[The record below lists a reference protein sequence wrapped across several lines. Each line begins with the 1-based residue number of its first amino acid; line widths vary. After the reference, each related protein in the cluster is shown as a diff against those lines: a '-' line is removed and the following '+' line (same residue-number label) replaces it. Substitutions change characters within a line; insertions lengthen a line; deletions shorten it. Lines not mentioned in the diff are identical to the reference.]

1 MEYTIHIQRLV
12 TESTSVS
19 ANSVCA
25 AMDMVAEKVGVDLEH
40 VIRVAGV
47 DEGGS
52 ISVRRLSDLNWH
64 VITPTEQSLGNRAQ
78 EISRQLHSQ
87 IAKGFAVLRKIS
99 ELQTTEDI
107 AFEQEVS
114 EIEAYLSRD
123 FEDEY
128 GVLME
133 VIRKARAA
141 LDLPDCNLVA
151 GE

>member
-1 MEYTIHIQRLV
+1 
-12 TESTSVS
+12 
-19 ANSVCA
+19 
-25 AMDMVAEKVGVDLEH
+25 MDMVAEKVGGDLEN
-40 VIRVAGV
+40 VIRMAGV
-47 DEGGS
+47 DEGGK
-52 ISVRRLSDLNWH
+52 ISDRLLPDLNWY
-64 VITPTEQSLGNRAQ
+64 VITPTERGLDNQVQ
-78 EISRQLHSQ
+78 EISKQLHLQ

-99 ELQTTEDI
+99 EFHTTEDI

-114 EIEAYLSRD
+114 EMEAYLSRD

-141 LDLPDCNLVA
+141 LDLPDCNLVP

>member
-1 MEYTIHIQRLV
+1 MEYTIYIQNLV
-12 TESTSVS
+12 TESIGVS

-25 AMDMVAEKVGVDLEH
+25 AMDMVTEQVGGDLEN

-47 DEGGS
+47 DEGGN
-52 ISVRRLSDLNWH
+52 ISYRLLPDLNWY
-64 VITPTEQSLGNRAQ
+64 VITPAEQSLGNRAQ
-78 EISRQLHSQ
+78 EISRQLHLQ

-133 VIRKARAA
+133 IIRKARAA
-141 LDLPDCNLVA
+141 LDLPDCNLVQ
-151 GE
+151 GQ

>member
-1 MEYTIHIQRLV
+1 MEYTIYIQRLV
-12 TESTSVS
+12 TESISVS
-19 ANSVCA
+19 ANSVRT
-25 AMDMVAEKVGVDLEH
+25 AMDMVAEKVGADFEH

-47 DEGGS
+47 DEGGN
-52 ISVRRLSDLNWH
+52 ISRLLPDRNWY
-64 VITPTEQSLGNRAQ
+64 VITPTERSLDNQAQ
-78 EISRQLHSQ
+78 EISKELHLQ
-87 IAKGFAVLRKIS
+87 IAKGFAVLREIS
-99 ELQTTEDI
+99 EFHTTEDI

-114 EIEAYLSRD
+114 EMEAYLSRD

-141 LDLPDCNLVA
+141 LNLPDRNLVP

>member
-1 MEYTIHIQRLV
+1 MEYTIYIQRLV
-12 TESTSVS
+12 TESISVS
-19 ANSVCA
+19 ANSVRA
-25 AMDMVAEKVGVDLEH
+25 AMDMVAEKVDADFEH

-47 DEGGS
+47 DEGGN
-52 ISVRRLSDLNWH
+52 ISYRLLPDLNWY
-64 VITPTEQSLGNRAQ
+64 VITPTERSLDNQAQ
-78 EISRQLHSQ
+78 KVSKELHLQ
-87 IAKGFAVLRKIS
+87 IAKGFAVLRRIS
-99 ELQTTEDI
+99 EFQTTEDI

-141 LDLPDCNLVA
+141 LDLPDCNLVP

>member
-1 MEYTIHIQRLV
+1 MEYTIYIQRLV
-12 TESTSVS
+12 TERTIVR

-25 AMDMVAEKVGVDLEH
+25 AMDMVAEKLGSDFEH

-47 DEGGS
+47 DEGGN
-52 ISVRRLSDLNWH
+52 ISYRLLPDLNWY
-64 VITPTEQSLGNRAQ
+64 VITPTERGLDNQVE
-78 EISRQLHSQ
+78 EISRQLHLH

-114 EIEAYLSRD
+114 EMEAYLSRD

>member
-1 MEYTIHIQRLV
+1 MEYTIYIQSLV

-25 AMDMVAEKVGVDLEH
+25 AMDMVAEKVGADFEH

-52 ISVRRLSDLNWH
+52 ISYRLLPDLNWY
-64 VITPTEQSLGNRAQ
+64 VITPAEQSLDNQAQ
-78 EISRQLHSQ
+78 EISKQLHLQ
-87 IAKGFAVLRKIS
+87 IAKGLAVLRQIS
-99 ELQTTEDI
+99 EFQTTEDI

-114 EIEAYLSRD
+114 EMEAYLSRD

-133 VIRKARAA
+133 VIRKSRAA

>member
-1 MEYTIHIQRLV
+1 L
-12 TESTSVS
+12 
-19 ANSVCA
+19 
-25 AMDMVAEKVGVDLEH
+25 
-40 VIRVAGV
+40 
-47 DEGGS
+47 
-52 ISVRRLSDLNWH
+52 
-64 VITPTEQSLGNRAQ
+64 
-78 EISRQLHSQ
+78 Q

-99 ELQTTEDI
+99 EFHTTEDI

-114 EIEAYLSRD
+114 EMEAYLSRD

-141 LDLPDCNLVA
+141 LDLPDCNLVP

>member
-1 MEYTIHIQRLV
+1 MGYTIYIQRLA
-12 TESTSVS
+12 TESISVN
-19 ANSVCA
+19 ANSVRA
-25 AMDMVAEKVGVDLEH
+25 AMDRVAEKVGGDLEH

-47 DEGGS
+47 DEGGN
-52 ISVRRLSDLNWH
+52 ISYRLLPDLDWY
-64 VITPTEQSLGNRAQ
+64 VITQTERGLDNQLEG
-78 EISRQLHSQ
+78 ISKQLHLQ

-99 ELQTTEDI
+99 EFQTTKDI

-114 EIEAYLSRD
+114 EMEAYLSRD

-141 LDLPDCNLVA
+141 LDLPDCNLVQ
-151 GE
+151 GQ

>member
-1 MEYTIHIQRLV
+1 MEYTIYIQRLA
-12 TESTSVS
+12 TESISVS
-19 ANSVCA
+19 ANSVRA
-25 AMDMVAEKVGVDLEH
+25 AMDMVAEKVGGDLEN
-40 VIRVAGV
+40 VIRMAGV
-47 DEGGS
+47 DEGGK
-52 ISVRRLSDLNWH
+52 ISDRLLPDLNWY
-64 VITPTEQSLGNRAQ
+64 VITPTERGLDNQVQ
-78 EISRQLHSQ
+78 EISKQLHLQ

-99 ELQTTEDI
+99 EFHTTEDI

-114 EIEAYLSRD
+114 EMEAYLSRD

-141 LDLPDCNLVA
+141 LDLPDCNLVP